1 MYPPLNA
8 VTQPHLL
15 ADNSCAVLGAVWVVS
30 TCWSPGKAFA
40 GIKNLTAWHK
50 MCLYCVE
57 TSQIE
62 TVGPHLTVCRHVS
75 NPWVNPRVCLIGTL
89 LFVWRK
95 GKVVASSQAPW
106 LCCTGADKRKL
117 LEELGQ
123 SWRWGAWCLGQR
135 RTCEPLPASL
145 LLPTSW
151 MTSSAAWPGLGSSSP
166 PAPACGLKDWDNC
179 HSSSP
184 LKWILILC
192 RNKFQTPQHRALL
205 CSPPHTRE
213 GWTATLSS

>member
-1 MYPPLNA
+1 MLWLSPVFWQIIPVPFWELCGLC
-8 VTQPHLL
+8 HLAGPQEKL
-15 ADNSCAVLGAVWVVS
+15 LQVL
-30 TCWSPGKAFA
+30 K
-40 GIKNLTAWHK
+40 
-50 MCLYCVE
+50 
-57 TSQIE
+57 TSQHDIRCACIALKLPRLKRWALILQP
-62 TVGPHLTVCRHVS
+62 VGTWATR
-75 NPWVNPRVCLIGTL
+75 VNPHVCLTGTL

-106 LCCTGADKRKL
+106 LCYTGADKRKL
-117 LEELGQ
+117 LEELEQ

-166 PAPACGLKDWDNC
+166 PAPACGLKDRDNC

-213 GWTATLSS
+213 GWTAALYS